1 VRAAPSPAM
10 RDAERRG
17 CLHRSRPRSIVAVLV
32 LVSRTIPMSIA
43 LSMREAHLSYC
54 HPLPEAFLSASKD
67 PLELEVGVAADTV
80 AGGTNLAL
88 VGSGRVRP
96 PGTMTV
102 RSSWP
107 HESRSTNPAK
117 GRKIS
122 VGSLHGTEK
131 RKRVVDRRCDPRL
144 RLSAPPAD
152 GDEKAEADRPPPP
165 PRKVE
170 NRGNSFSVPGLTS
183 CAIRQL
189 FVVVAVANLR
199 AAVVV
204 TDI

>member
-1 VRAAPSPAM
+1 MLKEGGVCIDLG
-10 RDAERRG
+10 RDR
-17 CLHRSRPRSIVAVLV
+17 LFAVLV

-54 HPLPEAFLSASKD
+54 HPLPAKPFFPHPRIRSSWR
-67 PLELEVGVAADTV
+67 LELPRTPLP
-80 AGGTNLAL
+80 GTNLVL

-165 PRKVE
+165 PRKLE